1 MRVFQRLF
9 TNNILK
15 KNQRIKVNTIKEL
28 TPPPSFFK
36 IPYDE
41 QYESRDFIR
50 IKGCINDDK
59 DDNKKDDNKKDTK
72 S

>member
-15 KNQRIKVNTIKEL
+15 QNKRIKVDPIKGL
-28 TPPPSFFK
+28 TPPPSFFR

-50 IKGCINDDK
+50 IKGCINYDNDNDK
-59 DDNKKDDNKKDTK
+59 NDNKKDTK

>member
-9 TNNILK
+9 TKQLIKQEQWINVDKLK
-15 KNQRIKVNTIKEL
+15 SIKTI

-41 QYESRDFIR
+41 QYESRDFVR
-50 IKGCINDDK
+50 DIKK
-59 DDNKKDDNKKDTK
+59 DNKDNKNDKKD
-72 S
+72 